1 MSVRIFTKPGTGKP
15 WPTLTDARTA
25 NKNHDEYEGNKGT
38 GGKEVVVIKRWEKTR
53 RKKQHTHTQGN
64 NCLRTKWKHATMQ
77 TMTMQSGGT
86 KLKRLIFIAGEAGYM
101 YIDRAEVM
109 TSPHSFT

>member
-38 GGKEVVVIKRWEKTR
+38 GGERGGGDKEMGKDETKETA
-53 RKKQHTHTQGN
+53 HTHTGQ
-64 NCLRTKWKHATMQ
+64 
-77 TMTMQSGGT
+77 
-86 KLKRLIFIAGEAGYM
+86 
-101 YIDRAEVM
+101 
-109 TSPHSFT
+109 